1 MENYY
6 KILEIDQNASQEI
19 VEKAYKTLVKKYHP
33 DLKKGPEKIEAENK
47 IKQINLAYDTLSD
60 ETKRKNYNAN
70 LKEKYIS
77 ISQYNS
83 LLQENINLKKQLNN
97 IRNTKSNFKDPF
109 TRSPNSYNINQTQRV
124 YYKPPK
130 NSYYNTNYYSQYTEN
145 TNKSK
150 GILKKIIKG
159 IFNILIIAAL
169 FILIMQLPFL
179 QDIIYYLFDGNF
191 IFILIMIIFFYIY
204 FFQKNK

>member
-6 KILEIDQNASQEI
+6 KILEIDQNASPEI
-19 VEKAYKTLVKKYHP
+19 IEKAYKTLVKKYHP
-33 DLKKGPEKIEAENK
+33 DLKKDSEKIESENK

-60 ETKRKNYNAN
+60 EIKRINYNAT

-77 ISQYNS
+77 IAEYNS

-97 IRNTKSNFKDPF
+97 IKNTKSNFKDPF
-109 TRSPNSYNINQTQRV
+109 TRNPNTYNINQTQRV

-130 NSYYNTNYYSQYTEN
+130 NSYYNTNYNYYSQYTEN
-145 TNKSK
+145 ITKPK
-150 GILKKIIKG
+150 GTFKKIIKG
-159 IFNILIIAAL
+159 IFNTIIIATL

-179 QDIIYYLFDGNF
+179 QNIIYYIFLSKKSIKKNKIYLFF
-191 IFILIMIIFFYIY
+191 FILY
-204 FFQKNK
+204 F